1 MNEQNKINSLHK
13 RLVKDSIL
21 KYSNKVLFERREKNY
36 NSGQNSKRKKK
47 KFIIQLRIYSE
58 KKIINQKKNY
68 YYHFIKQ

>member
-36 NSGQNSKRKKK
+36 NSGQNSKRKIKKFYYTTTNLFRKK
-47 KFIIQLRIYSE
+47 K
-58 KKIINQKKNY
+58 
-68 YYHFIKQ
+68 

>member
-36 NSGQNSKRKKK
+36 NSGQNSKRKIKKFLLYNYEFIPKK
-47 KFIIQLRIYSE
+47 K
-58 KKIINQKKNY
+58 
-68 YYHFIKQ
+68 